1 MRRTAVLL
9 TLALALGAA
18 ACSSDSDAV
27 KSDQQ
32 EFEGAQPPGAV
43 TTPATNIAPQAPD
56 TSAPQRVTS
65 ADKALCSVAQTVA
78 NAKQANVGVETVAA
92 AFAAAFN
99 QYKSALSAPAQATLA
114 GYDPNDPTSTANVN
128 IVEQYNV
135 WCQGQG

>member
-9 TLALALGAA
+9 TLALVLGAA

-43 TTPATNIAPQAPD
+43 TTPATNIAPHAPD

-65 ADKALCSVAQTVA
+65 A
-78 NAKQANVGVETVAA
+78 AA
-92 AFAAAFN
+92 TAFAAAYN
-99 QYKSALSAPAQATLA
+99 QNKSALSAPAQATLA
-114 GYDPNDPTSTANVN
+114 GYDPGNPASAANVN
-128 IVEQYNV
+128 IVEQYNL

>member
-43 TTPATNIAPQAPD
+43 TTPATNIAPHAPD

-65 ADKALCSVAQTVA
+65 ADRSLCSGAQAVAS
-78 NAKQANVGVETVAA
+78 AKQSNSGLDAA
-92 AFAAAFN
+92 ATAFAAAYN
-99 QYKSALSAPAQATLA
+99 QNKSALSAPAQATLA
-114 GYDPNDPTSTANVN
+114 GYDPGNPASAANVN
-128 IVEQYNV
+128 IVEQYNL